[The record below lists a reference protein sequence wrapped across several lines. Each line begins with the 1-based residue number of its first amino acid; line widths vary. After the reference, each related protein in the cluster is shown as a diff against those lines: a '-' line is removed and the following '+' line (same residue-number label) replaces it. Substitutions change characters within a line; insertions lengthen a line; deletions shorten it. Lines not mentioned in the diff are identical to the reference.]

1 MASVTVDTRGNI
13 RMRAEV
19 GRDRDLAEAIED
31 PFLRRSVKT
40 ALHLRRYMPFYVFG
54 TIWIVTLAAF
64 PSIRDVG
71 DDEANTNNA
80 SVAAGVAEDTA
91 TTDAGVV
98 DETAP
103 VDGATVTDA
112 ATGVTS
118 AAPRG
123 ATARRP
129 VATGGPAGSAV
140 KQSTT
145 PNISAPAASQIS
157 VEEAKSAIQRETGTT
172 RLGATCGPGVSQVPT
187 ATYSMPCHNVY
198 DGPNG
203 GATFRGVTD
212 KEILIV
218 RREFPESANS
228 QAVAEFSKA
237 AGAADPDE
245 AKAVRDVFIA
255 HFNKAY
261 ELYGRQLK
269 FVDYESENG
278 DSTAEAQSKG
288 KDGACLDADKIAKEL
303 KAFMVYGSSAP
314 FGECAAERKL
324 MVNAAGAYYPE
335 SYYKKYHPYLWAG
348 VTDCERS
355 ATYNAEYMG
364 KRLLGEKAK
373 WAKDPLI
380 QQKVRKL
387 GTYVPDNDEYQR
399 CVALSNKILAE
410 KYGAEK
416 PEQYNYVLDVSRFPD
431 QAAQAAVQFNAR
443 GVTTVVLACD
453 PISSVVLTQAA
464 TKQNWGPEWYIV
476 GTALNDTDAIGRL
489 MDQDAVNGH
498 LFGQSQLGDL
508 GKIWGPTAEPGRLY
522 KQLTGKEIP
531 AGTEGGYFTL
541 LGLFNKFQATGPI
554 VTPENVA
561 AGIYT
566 IPPAGAPT
574 FAVGYTSY
582 LDGFDGTK
590 GAKDHTAID
599 DAREI
604 YWVSKGCASACT
616 GSDPDPFFNGTDGK
630 RGTYKETYN
639 GKRFNIGEWPDEAPP
654 IYPAR

>member
-1 MASVTVDTRGNI
+1 MAAASG
-13 RMRAEV
+13 
-19 GRDRDLAEAIED
+19 GRDRELAEAIED
-31 PFLRRSVKT
+31 PFLRRSVKS
-40 ALHLRRYMPFYVFG
+40 ALHLRRYLPFYVFG

-64 PSIRDVG
+64 PSIRDIG
-71 DDEANTNNA
+71 DEAGPDS
-80 SVAAGVAEDTA
+80 SVAAGVTSGAADGAVTDTTGEVAGTADAAAIDPA
-91 TTDAGVV
+91 TG
-98 DETAP
+98 AP
-103 VDGATVTDA
+103 VAAGTTVNAGGRTAGAV
-112 ATGVTS
+112 
-118 AAPRG
+118 G
-123 ATARRP
+123 A
-129 VATGGPAGSAV
+129 
-140 KQSTT
+140 KQATT
-145 PNISAPAASQIS
+145 PNLSAPAAAAIG
-157 VEEAKSAIQRETGTT
+157 VEEAKSAIQRGTGTS
-172 RLGATCGPGVSQVPT
+172 RAGVPCGPDVPQVPG
-187 ATYSMPCHNVY
+187 ATYSMPCQNKY

-203 GATFRGVTD
+203 GATFRGVTE

-228 QAVAEFSKA
+228 QAVDEFAKA
-237 AGAADPDE
+237 AGAAGDDVAE
-245 AKAVRDVFIA
+245 QVRDVFIA
-255 HFNKAY
+255 HFNKVY

-269 FVDYESENG
+269 FVDYESQNG

-288 KDGACLDADKIAKEL
+288 KDGACLDADVIAKEM
-303 KAFMVYGSSAP
+303 KAFMVYSASAP

-355 ATYNAEYMG
+355 STYNAEYIG
-364 KRLLGEKAK
+364 KRLLNKKAK

-380 QQKVRKL
+380 QQKVRKF
-387 GTYVPDNDEYQR
+387 GIYVPDNDEYQR
-399 CVALSNKILAE
+399 CVALSNKILKD
-410 KYGAEK
+410 KYGVPDGAS
-416 PEQYNYVLDVSRFPD
+416 EQYNYVLDVSRFPD

-498 LFGQSQLGDL
+498 LFGQSQLGDMSKL
-508 GKIWGPTAEPGRLY
+508 WGPNSEPGKVY
-522 KQLTGKEIP
+522 QAITGKEIP

-541 LGLFNKFQATGPI
+541 LGLFNKFQAAGPI
-554 VTPENVA
+554 VTPENIA
-561 AGIYT
+561 AGIMT

-582 LDGFDGTK
+582 LDGPDGTK
-590 GAKDHTAID
+590 GVGDHTAID
-599 DAREI
+599 DAREV

-616 GSDPDPFFNGTDGK
+616 GSDADPYFNGADGK
-630 RGTYKETYN
+630 RGTYKETYG
-639 GKRFNIGEWPDEAPP
+639 GKRFNIGEWPAEEPP

>member
-1 MASVTVDTRGNI
+1 
-13 RMRAEV
+13 MREHL
-19 GRDRDLAEAIED
+19 GRDRDLASAIED

-40 ALHLRRYMPFYVFG
+40 ALHLRRYLPFYVFG

-64 PSIRDVG
+64 PSIRGG
-71 DDEANTNNA
+71 DDNDVTNDAA
-80 SVAAGVAEDTA
+80 SVAAGEVSDATVDDGAGTVVEGDAAAGEVVKDSATGATTA
-91 TTDAGVV
+91 T
-98 DETAP
+98 
-103 VDGATVTDA
+103 
-112 ATGVTS
+112 ATGSSRSVAT
-118 AAPRG
+118 
-123 ATARRP
+123 TARP
-129 VATGGPAGSAV
+129 TAGA
-140 KQSTT
+140 KQATT
-145 PNISAPAASQIS
+145 PNIQAPAASEIS
-157 VEEAKSAIQRETGTT
+157 VGEAKSAIQRETGTS
-172 RLGATCGPGVSQVPT
+172 RLGGACGPGVSQVPT
-187 ATYSMPCHNVY
+187 ATYSMPCQNVY

-237 AGAADPDE
+237 AGAADPDV
-245 AKAVRDVFIA
+245 AKDVRDVYIA

-288 KDGACLDADKIAKEL
+288 KDGACLDADKIAKEI
-303 KAFMVYGSSAP
+303 KAFMVYGSSSP

-335 SYYKKYHPYLWAG
+335 SYYRKYHPYLWAG

-355 ATYNAEYMG
+355 SISNAEYIG
-364 KRLLGEKAK
+364 KRLLNKKAK
-373 WAKDPLI
+373 WAKDPVI
-380 QQKVRKL
+380 QQKVRKF
-387 GTYVPDNDEYQR
+387 GIYVPDNDEYQR
-399 CVALSNKILAE
+399 CISLLKKQLAD
-410 KYGAEK
+410 KYGAET

-443 GVTTVVLACD
+443 GVTTVVLDCD

-464 TKQNWGPEWYIV
+464 TKQNWGPEWYIP
-476 GTALNDTDAIGRL
+476 GPALNDTDAIGRL

-498 LFGQSQLGDL
+498 LFGQSPLGDL
-508 GKIWGPTAEPGRLY
+508 GKLWGPTAEPGRLY
-522 KQLTGKEIP
+522 KQLTGKEMP

-541 LGLFNKFQATGPI
+541 LGLFNKFQAAGPI

-561 AGIYT
+561 AGIRT

-582 LDGFDGTK
+582 QDGFDGTK
-590 GAKDHTAID
+590 GVGDHTAID
-599 DAREI
+599 DSREI

-616 GSDPDPFFNGTDGK
+616 GSDPDPYFNGADGK
-630 RGTYKETYN
+630 RGTFKETY
-639 GKRFNIGEWPDEAPP
+639 GGQRFNMGEWPTEDPP
-654 IYPAR
+654 IYPPR